1 MAAEMDIVCES
12 KRQTEFVGAELL
24 QSSPFMTVEASAAE
38 PQVQHLSTQ
47 TLNAAS
53 CLAER
58 LH

>member
-1 MAAEMDIVCES
+1 MDIVCES